1 MLVIKNAELF
11 SPKPCGLCDLV
22 VVNEKIV
29 AVHDAGAVDVAALT
43 ALDAAPTVIDA
54 KGARVIPGMI
64 DRHVHFNGAGGEGG
78 PLYRTPPLQLSS
90 FIKAGVTS
98 AVGLLGTDGAGRSLM
113 DLLQKARQL
122 DAEGISTWIYTGSYA
137 VPTVTLTG
145 SVQGDLV
152 LIDKVIGLKIAVSDQ
167 RGSHPTVEELRRA
180 ISDARLGGVI
190 AGKCGTVCVHTG
202 IEKSNLDHLMQAL
215 EGTEIPPSQL
225 APTHISRDESL
236 LSSAAAVGKIGGNLD
251 ITTTPESMT
260 NPKSK
265 KVSTRRALRML
276 LDAGVPP
283 ERITLSSDGNGSM
296 PRWKDGKVVGMGI
309 GPITAM
315 LQSVL
320 ELWDEF
326 GPELVL
332 GLACA
337 NPADQLALAHKGR
350 LEPGKDADLLV
361 LEDGVLR
368 HVIAKGQVLMQ
379 DGAVVKKGTFE
390 E

>member
-1 MLVIKNAELF
+1 MLVVKNADLF
-11 SPKPCGLCDLV
+11 APKPCGGCDIF

-29 AVHDAGAVDVAALT
+29 AIHKAGTVDVSTLT
-43 ALDAAPTVIDA
+43 PIDSAPTVIDA
-54 KGARVIPGMI
+54 GGARVIPGMI

-78 PLYRTPPLQLSS
+78 PLNRTPPLQLSS

-98 AVGLLGTDGAGRSLM
+98 AVGLLGTDGAGRSLI

-137 VPTVTLTG
+137 VPTVTITG
-145 SVQGDLV
+145 SVQSDLV
-152 LIDKVIGLKIAVSDQ
+152 LIDKVIGLKIAISDQ

-180 ISDARLGGVI
+180 ISDARLGGVL
-190 AGKCGTVCVHTG
+190 AGKSGSVCVHTG
-202 IEKSNLDHLMQAL
+202 IEKSNLTHLLQAL

-236 LSSAAAVGKIGGNLD
+236 LASAAELGKIGGNLD

-260 NPKSK
+260 SPKSK
-265 KVSTRRALRML
+265 KISTRKALHIL
-276 LDAGVPP
+276 LDAGVAP
-283 ERITLSSDGNGSM
+283 ERITMSSDGNGSM
-296 PRWKDGKVVGMGI
+296 PRWKDGQIVGMGI

-332 GLACA
+332 GLACT
-337 NPADQLALAHKGR
+337 NPADQLALHHKGR
-350 LEPGKDADLLV
+350 LDPGKDADILV
-361 LEDGVLR
+361 LQDGSLR